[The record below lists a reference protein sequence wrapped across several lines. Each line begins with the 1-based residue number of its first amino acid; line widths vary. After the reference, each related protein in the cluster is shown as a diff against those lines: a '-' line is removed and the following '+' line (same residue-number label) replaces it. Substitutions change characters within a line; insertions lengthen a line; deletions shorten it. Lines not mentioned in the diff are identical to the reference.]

1 MGSNIEDIVDLL
13 TRASNAYYNGKSPI
27 MDDESYDALI
37 DTLKER
43 EPEHPFLKQVGSL
56 PTSSVHHLPVIMR
69 SLDKIK
75 PGEQRLNRFLTSA
88 TNYLMSEKLD
98 GLSALWIPS
107 KRQLFLRGNGIEGCL
122 LSSEM
127 IQHIKGLVQSSHH
140 WIVRGE
146 LIMKRSTEL
155 INGRSIVNG
164 ILHHKTPDTSI
175 LSKVEFIAYE
185 VHTPTGLIRSEQ
197 FKWLE
202 DNGFSV
208 PWWTKVKNPSEQ
220 ICTQAFIDRRKNSL
234 YDTDGIVIGV
244 DQAPIYSPTPMKG
257 PVQNPKDCVAFKM
270 AVTDQSAT
278 TTVKDVIWTPSAQGY
293 LIPRIKFE
301 PVLIGGASIE
311 YCSGHNARTIVDK
324 VLGPGAVI
332 QIRRSG
338 DVIPTLDSVS
348 IPALIASLPSPTIG
362 WQWNGSPEAATHIC
376 LTSVTS
382 EQRVS
387 QLHHFAKTLEI
398 QGLGP
403 ASCKALVDAGIDSPK
418 GLWESTESKLSKTLG
433 PKTGKTLYDALRS
446 LPTNDKITEITLLLA
461 SNKIPRGTGEA
472 KLNSVFKMVPDLRNL
487 IQLTTIPSGWT
498 EETFVEFQ
506 YSLSDYEEW
515 RKTEVYW
522 IPYPILNKTVKA
534 GPVRGI
540 VCFTGFRDK
549 DLEESLKK
557 AGYTVSPTMTSTVT
571 ILVTPDDLSKESEKV
586 KKARAST
593 TVKVLTRTELLNN
606 YL

>member
-1 MGSNIEDIVDLL
+1 
-13 TRASNAYYNGKSPI
+13 
-27 MDDESYDALI
+27 
-37 DTLKER
+37 
-43 EPEHPFLKQVGSL
+43 
-56 PTSSVHHLPVIMR
+56 
-69 SLDKIK
+69 
-75 PGEQRLNRFLTSA
+75 
-88 TNYLMSEKLD
+88 
-98 GLSALWIPS
+98 
-107 KRQLFLRGNGIEGCL
+107 
-122 LSSEM
+122 
-127 IQHIKGLVQSSHH
+127 
-140 WIVRGE
+140 
-146 LIMKRSTEL
+146 
-155 INGRSIVNG
+155 
-164 ILHHKTPDTSI
+164 
-175 LSKVEFIAYE
+175 
-185 VHTPTGLIRSEQ
+185 
-197 FKWLE
+197 
-202 DNGFSV
+202 
-208 PWWTKVKNPSEQ
+208 VKNPTEQ
-220 ICTQAFIDRRKNSL
+220 ICTQAFMDRRKNSL

-270 AVTDQSAT
+270 VVTDQSAT
-278 TTVKDVIWTPSAQGY
+278 TTVKDVVWTPSAQGY

-362 WQWNGSPEAATHIC
+362 WHWNGSPETATHIC

-382 EQRVS
+382 EQRIS

-472 KLNSVFKMVPDLRNL
+472 KLNSLFKSIPDLSCLMNL
-487 IQLTTIPSGWT
+487 NTIPSGWT
-498 EETFVEFQ
+498 EESFLEFQ
-506 YSLSDYEEW
+506 YSLSNYEEW

-522 IPYPILNKTVKA
+522 IPNRIPPKMVSKPTGLMNGT
-534 GPVRGI
+534 

-549 DLEESLKK
+549 ILEESLVNLGFTI
-557 AGYTVSPTMTSTVT
+557 APNMTSNVT
-571 ILVTPDDLSKESEKV
+571 ILVTPDDLSKVSEKV
-586 KKARAST
+586 KKARASN
-593 TVKVLTRTELLNN
+593 TVEVITRAQLMNK
-606 YL
+606 YLQ